1 MLAALLQIP
10 PSPPGDLVSV
20 IVRSTDS
27 AASAGAAVLEA
38 GGQVVR
44 TLNVI
49 DAVAAQVPEDVL
61 GALGADH
68 TVTRD
73 HRLALHGGNNSGD
86 ETYTVRTAIDVTGAD
101 SYWARGATG
110 DGVGVALIDTGVAP
124 VQGIE
129 GQVIHGPDLSFEASS
144 ANLRHLDTF
153 GHGTHMAGLIAG
165 RDPGASPETF
175 ASRPDDFLGMAPGA
189 HVISLK
195 VADSRGATDVSQVIA
210 AIDWVIT
217 HRDDPGLN
225 IRVLNL
231 SFGTYPDQG
240 YETDPLAHAAEAAWD
255 HGIVVVAA
263 AGNDGDVRV
272 GLTSP
277 AYSPR
282 VIAVGAVDTHGST
295 RYSHWNP
302 LSFSARGDGHRNPD
316 LLAPGSSLASL
327 RVPGSFL
334 DQAYGDTAVVDGR
347 FFKGSGT
354 SQAAALVSGAAALI
368 VGANPTW
375 TPDMVKDVLLFE
387 ANGLRH
393 GAGFTRITG
402 KWALRLHQMHR
413 ASANVSATQR
423 DTPSTGGGSLDA
435 SRGGAVLL
443 SPDGVP
449 LTGEVD
455 IFGAPVDT
463 AALAA
468 RLNDGGSWVGGT
480 WNGNQWS
487 GNQWSGNQW
496 SGNQWSGS
504 DWAGNQWSSLLWS
517 GNQWSGN
524 QWSGNQWSGNQWS
537 GNQWSDA
544 TWSAATWR

>member
-1 MLAALLQIP
+1 
-10 PSPPGDLVSV
+10 
-20 IVRSTDS
+20 VRSTDS
-27 AASAGAAVLEA
+27 AAAAGAAVLDA

-44 TLNVI
+44 TLDVV
-49 DAVAAQVPEDVL
+49 DAVAAQVPIH
-61 GALGADH
+61 ALDTLDDDH

-73 HRLALHGGNNSGD
+73 HRLDLHGRHNSGD

-101 SYWARGATG
+101 RYWARGATG
-110 DGVGVALIDTGVAP
+110 EGVGVALIDTGVAP
-124 VQGIE
+124 VQGLG
-129 GQVIHGPDLSFEASS
+129 GQVIHGPDLSFEAS
-144 ANLRHLDTF
+144 ATNLRSLDTF

-165 RDPGASPETF
+165 RDPGASPESF

-263 AGNDGDVRV
+263 AGNDGDERV

-316 LLAPGSSLASL
+316 ILAPGSSLASL

-354 SQAAALVSGAAALI
+354 SQAAALVSGAAAL
-368 VGANPTW
+368 VVSANPSW
-375 TPDMVKDVLLFE
+375 TPDMVKDALLEE

-402 KWALRLHQMHR
+402 KDALRMHQMHGVTPN
-413 ASANVSATQR
+413 ASVQR
-423 DTPSTGGGSLDA
+423 DVPATGGGSLDG
-435 SRGGAVLL
+435 SRGDAVLESPSGVRL
-443 SPDGVP
+443 S
-449 LTGEVD
+449 GEVD

-463 AALAA
+463 AALAEA
-468 RLNDGGSWVGGT
+468 LQTGGSWVGGT

-496 SGNQWSGS
+496 SGNQWSGT
-504 DWAGNQWSSLLWS
+504 DWAGNQWS

-537 GNQWSDA
+537 GNQWSGNQWSNA
-544 TWSAATWR
+544 TWSATTWR